1 MGDKDNDYLYRFVFE
16 EFGVRGEFVRLAA
29 SWQAVR
35 SKHVY
40 PAPIAAPLGE
50 SLAAVSLLSAT
61 IKFKGSLVMQIQAD
75 GQSGGMVRSL
85 VVQATDSGTLRGM
98 ASFEMPAEGDSE
110 SPDPASVLGHAR
122 LVLTAESPDGRR
134 YQGIVPVEGEGVA
147 GAVEHYFR
155 QSEQLPTRLWLG
167 ADDQVACGL
176 FLQRLP
182 GGEPDAEDWNRLT
195 LLAETIT
202 QDELLS
208 LDVEE
213 LLHRLFHEESVR
225 LYEPQPLAFRCGC
238 SRERVAQALVGIGE
252 GEVAQILDEMGAI
265 EVNCEFCNASYR
277 FDAVDAAA
285 LFLPGSGDAPDRV
298 Q

>member
-35 SKHVY
+35 CKHDY
-40 PAPIAAPLGE
+40 PSLVAAPLGE

-61 IKFKGSLVMQIQAD
+61 IKFKGSLVMQVQ
-75 GQSGGMVRSL
+75 GEGLVNSL
-85 VVQATDSGTLRGM
+85 VVQATDSGTVRGM
-98 ASFEMPAEGDSE
+98 ASFGMPREGGAET
-110 SPDPASVLGHAR
+110 PDPDSVLGHAR

-134 YQGIVPVEGEGVA
+134 YQGIVPVEGGGVA
-147 GAVEHYFR
+147 GAVEHYFS

-167 ADDQVACGL
+167 ADENVACGL
-176 FLQRLP
+176 FVQRLP
-182 GGEPDAEDWNRLT
+182 GGGPDAEDWNRVT
-195 LLAETIT
+195 MLADTIKRE
-202 QDELLS
+202 ELLS

-238 SRERVAQALVGIGE
+238 SRERVAQALVGMGE
-252 GEVAQILDEMGAI
+252 GEVAQILDEMGTI

-277 FDAVDAAA
+277 FDTVDAAA